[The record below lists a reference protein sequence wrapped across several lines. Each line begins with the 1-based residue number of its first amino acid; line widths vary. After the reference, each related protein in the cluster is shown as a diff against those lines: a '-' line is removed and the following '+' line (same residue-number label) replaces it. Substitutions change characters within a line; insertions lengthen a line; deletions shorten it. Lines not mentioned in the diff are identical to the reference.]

1 MREWIPISTSPKGR
15 LALAA
20 VREFGSRP
28 FDEVTVG
35 QLATTADVTTGAIYH
50 HFGSK
55 LGLYTFVRA
64 DVERRLIDRM
74 EGAVLAGGGHRG
86 GASADTASVSTASVS
101 AAAVSAA
108 ISAAVST
115 ALLVGFD
122 FAVSQ
127 GFLHLVGPPPA
138 ETEHDHLAEML
149 AVATSPASPVLGPIL
164 AAGWRAAVAAVA
176 QGAEPRVARSALS
189 LLDFRVPAERA

>member
-86 GASADTASVSTASVS
+86 DASADTASV
-101 AAAVSAA
+101 
-108 ISAAVST
+108 SAAVST

-149 AVATSPASPVLGPIL
+149 AVATSPASPVLGWIL

-176 QGAEPRVARSALS
+176 QGAEPGVARSALS
-189 LLDFRVPAERA
+189 LLDFRVPADRA

>member
-20 VREFGSRP
+20 VREFGSRV

-35 QLATTADVTTGAIYH
+35 QLAAAADVTTGAIYH

-55 LGLYTFVRA
+55 LGLYAFVRA

-74 EGAVLAGGGHRG
+74 EGAISAAGGDRG
-86 GASADTASVSTASVS
+86 A
-101 AAAVSAA
+101 
-108 ISAAVST
+108 AAVST
-115 ALLVGFD
+115 ALLIGFD

-127 GFLHLVGPPPA
+127 GFLHLVGAPPA
-138 ETEHDHLAEML
+138 ETEHDRLAEML
-149 AVATSPASPVLGPIL
+149 AVATSPASPLLGPIL

-176 QGAEPRVARSALS
+176 QGAEPEEARSALS
-189 LLDFRVPAERA
+189 LLDFRVPVDRA

>member
-86 GASADTASVSTASVS
+86 GASADTASADTASVS
-101 AAAVSAA
+101 AASV
-108 ISAAVST
+108 SAAVST

-176 QGAEPRVARSALS
+176 QGAEPGVARFALS
-189 LLDFRVPAERA
+189 LLDFRVPADRA

>member
-35 QLATTADVTTGAIYH
+35 ELATTADVTTGAIYH

-86 GASADTASVSTASVS
+86 GASADTASADTASV
-101 AAAVSAA
+101 
-108 ISAAVST
+108 SAAVST

-122 FAVSQ
+122 FAMSQ

-164 AAGWRAAVAAVA
+164 AAAWRAAVAAVA
-176 QGAEPRVARSALS
+176 QGAEPGVARSALS
-189 LLDFRVPAERA
+189 LLDFRVPADRA